1 MRDPVSGREY
11 PEALIKTAAEINAI
25 SYDALIEEI
34 KRGRVVLLED
44 GKILKRGYTTGTC
57 ATAASKAAALL
68 FAGKEAKKVE
78 VTTSTGIKVEMAVE
92 NAEAKE
98 CVACVRVDSGDY
110 KGDTFSGLLIC
121 ARARRFPVF
130 AIRAGKGIGIIK
142 KAGLGKLGAPDIY
155 PHILMDIEKNVKD
168 VIASAVEIE
177 IFVPEGEE
185 IAKDT
190 VLPMLGIEGG
200 IPIFGATGF
209 IEPYTR
215 DGYKHVIDA
224 LIRDKKELIGVS
236 TGEKSKRIAVEKL
249 NFPVDNIVVAGN
261 FVCYAIE
268 KSKAKKKVIFAMPAK
283 ICDLLDI
290 DAHDHFDL
298 EFSTVAELV
307 EWLKV
312 ADEERLE
319 SFFRTLA
326 ADLARK
332 TGADVYV
339 FDNCG
344 DTLGAFISDEDWAA
358 L

>member
-11 PEALIKTAAEINAI
+11 PEALILTAAEINAI

-34 KRGRVVLLED
+34 KRGRVVLLEY

-78 VTTSTGIKVEMAVE
+78 VTTSAGIKVEMAVE
-92 NAEAKE
+92 NADAKE
-98 CVACVRVDSGDY
+98 CIACVRVDSGDY

-121 ARARRFPVF
+121 ARARLFPVF

-142 KAGLGKLGAPDIY
+142 KAGLGKVGAPDIY
-155 PHILMDIEKNVKD
+155 PHILMDIETNVKE
-168 VIASAVEIE
+168 VIAGGVEIE
-177 IFVPEGEE
+177 IFVPEGEA

-209 IEPYTR
+209 IEPYTE
-215 DGYKHVIDA
+215 DGYKHVIDFVVRD
-224 LIRDKKELIGVS
+224 IREILGVS

-249 NFPVDNIVVAGN
+249 NFPADNIVVAGN

-268 KSKAKKKVIFAMPAK
+268 KSKAEKKVIFAMPAK
-283 ICDLLDI
+283 ICDMLEI

-307 EWLKV
+307 ERLKST
-312 ADEERLE
+312 DYERLK
-319 SFFRTLA
+319 SFFHALA
-326 ADLARK
+326 EDLARK

-339 FDNCG
+339 FDNSS
-344 DTLGAFISDEDWAA
+344 DTLGSFIRSP
-358 L
+358 

>member
-11 PEALIKTAAEINAI
+11 PEALILTAAEINTI

-68 FAGKEAKKVE
+68 YAGKEAKKVE
-78 VTTSTGIKVEMAVE
+78 VTTSAGIKVEMAVE
-92 NAEAKE
+92 NADAEE
-98 CVACVRVDSGDY
+98 SMACVRVDSGDY

-121 ARARRFPVF
+121 ARARQFPVF

-142 KAGLGKLGAPDIY
+142 KAGLGKVGAPDIY
-155 PHILMDIEKNVKD
+155 PHILMDIETNVKE
-168 VIASAVEIE
+168 VIAGGVEIE

-209 IEPYTR
+209 IEPYTE
-215 DGYKHVIDA
+215 DGYKHVIDFVVRD
-224 LIRDKKELIGVS
+224 IREILGVS

-249 NFPVDNIVVAGN
+249 NFPADNIVVAGN

-283 ICDLLDI
+283 ICDMLEI

-307 EWLKV
+307 ERLKST
-312 ADEERLE
+312 DYERLK
-319 SFFRTLA
+319 SFFHALA

-332 TGADVYV
+332 NGADVYV
-339 FDNCG
+339 FDNSG
-344 DTLGAFISDEDWAA
+344 DTLGSFIRCP
-358 L
+358 